1 MKTLKPIFS
10 ILLSLIP
17 FCAAVSCRA
26 QAVSDVLENDL
37 LENAVRLSPR
47 ALEYVP
53 DGFESSVYVWRD
65 SLAIVLNTADGK
77 ECMDILEVFRIQD
90 WSILGTALPY
100 GSGGGEF
107 FYMQSALGG
116 DSLILFDIVKK
127 QFVVLDPDA
136 RRKDWL
142 EDIRPTAAVSYVAQA
157 FIGYDD
163 RVLMLNP
170 RYFEDSSG
178 HSNRQPRLAVT
189 DTSWQWTVPET
200 EYFSTNVTQ
209 GSLAA
214 DAERGRVFFFDG
226 NSSMADLCIVRQI
239 LPPAIP
245 VRPPTARRCSPLTVT
260 WTLRTTTMSS
270 VLTGTAIFSGHT
282 GWTAGSGLFP
292 CRRTASP
299 YMSGRMPAGTAQPP
313 VFTAMICYEIFQPEM
328 LCVSRS
334 KSIATLT
341 TGRPQRAKRSG
352 YCFRSI
358 CCMAASAPASSFS
371 STK

>member
-26 QAVSDVLENDL
+26 QVVSDVLENDL

-77 ECMDILEVFRIQD
+77 ECMNILEVFRIQD
-90 WSILGTALPY
+90 WSVLGTALPY
-100 GSGGGEF
+100 GSGAGEF

-127 QFVVLDPDA
+127 QFVVLEPDA

-214 DAERGRVFFFDG
+214 DAERGRVVFFDG
-226 NSSMADLCIVRQI
+226 NSSMAER
-239 LPPAIP
+239 
-245 VRPPTARRCSPLTVT
+245 
-260 WTLRTTTMSS
+260 
-270 VLTGTAIFSGHT
+270 
-282 GWTAGSGLFP
+282 
-292 CRRTASP
+292 
-299 YMSGRMPAGTAQPP
+299 
-313 VFTAMICYEIFQPEM
+313 
-328 LCVSRS
+328 
-334 KSIATLT
+334 
-341 TGRPQRAKRSG
+341 
-352 YCFRSI
+352 
-358 CCMAASAPASSFS
+358 
-371 STK
+371 

>member
-17 FCAAVSCRA
+17 FCAAVSCWA

-77 ECMDILEVFRIQD
+77 ECMNILEVFRIQD
-90 WSILGTALPY
+90 WSVLGTALPY
-100 GSGGGEF
+100 GSGAGEF

-226 NSSMADLCIVRQI
+226 NSSMAELYDGDLSR
-239 LPPAIP
+239 P
-245 VRPPTARRCSPLTVT
+245 VRIMTGPDFSAPEYVFVPGNEGVV
-260 WTLRTTTMSS
+260 S
-270 VLTGTAIFSGHT
+270 VYRNACRLPSRGL
-282 GWTAGSGLFP
+282 SGLRLYLPF
-292 CRRTASP
+292 
-299 YMSGRMPAGTAQPP
+299 
-313 VFTAMICYEIFQPEM
+313 
-328 LCVSRS
+328 
-334 KSIATLT
+334 
-341 TGRPQRAKRSG
+341 
-352 YCFRSI
+352 
-358 CCMAASAPASSFS
+358 
-371 STK
+371 

>member
-77 ECMDILEVFRIQD
+77 ECMNILEVFRIQD
-90 WSILGTALPY
+90 WSVLGTALPY
-100 GSGGGEF
+100 GSGAGEF

-116 DSLILFDIVKK
+116 DSLILFDIV
-127 QFVVLDPDA
+127 
-136 RRKDWL
+136 
-142 EDIRPTAAVSYVAQA
+142 IT
-157 FIGYDD
+157 GYDD
-163 RVLMLNP
+163 RILMLNP

-189 DTSWQWTVPET
+189 DISWQWTVPET
-200 EYFSTNVTQ
+200 EYFPTNVTQ

-214 DAERGRVFFFDG
+214 DAARGRVFFFDG
-226 NSSMADLCIVRQI
+226 NSSMAELYDGDLSR
-239 LPPAIP
+239 P
-245 VRPPTARRCSPLTVT
+245 VRIMTGPDFSAPEYVFVPGNEGVV
-260 WTLRTTTMSS
+260 S
-270 VLTGTAIFSGHT
+270 VYRKAD
-282 GWTAGSGLFP
+282 P
-292 CRRTASP
+292 
-299 YMSGRMPAGTAQPP
+299 
-313 VFTAMICYEIFQPEM
+313 
-328 LCVSRS
+328 
-334 KSIATLT
+334 
-341 TGRPQRAKRSG
+341 
-352 YCFRSI
+352 
-358 CCMAASAPASSFS
+358 AASYVCAASDGSQVLAAYRHVDSPDYDYIFRFDWDGNILGTYRLNCRVRTLS
-371 STK
+371 LSADGKSVYVWADTGGDRAAARLYRYDLL

>member
-77 ECMDILEVFRIQD
+77 ECMNILEVIRIQD
-90 WSILGTALPY
+90 WSMSGTALPY
-100 GSGGGEF
+100 GSGPEEF
-107 FYMQSALGG
+107 FYMQSALCG

-127 QFVVLDPDA
+127 QFVVLEPDA

-142 EDIRPTAAVSYVAQA
+142 EDTRPTAAVSYVAQA
-157 FIGYDD
+157 FTGYDD
-163 RVLMLNP
+163 RILMLNP

-226 NSSMADLCIVRQI
+226 NSSMAELYDGDLSR
-239 LPPAIP
+239 P
-245 VRPPTARRCSPLTVT
+245 VRIMTGPDFSAPEYVFVPGNEGVVSVYRKADPAARYVC
-260 WTLRTTTMSS
+260 
-270 VLTGTAIFSGHT
+270 
-282 GWTAGSGLFP
+282 
-292 CRRTASP
+292 
-299 YMSGRMPAGTAQPP
+299 
-313 VFTAMICYEIFQPEM
+313 
-328 LCVSRS
+328 
-334 KSIATLT
+334 
-341 TGRPQRAKRSG
+341 
-352 YCFRSI
+352 
-358 CCMAASAPASSFS
+358 AASDGSQVLAAYRHVDFPDSDFIFRFDWDGNILCAYRLDCKVRTLSMSADGKS
-371 STK
+371 VYVWADVGGDRAAARLYCYDLL

>member
-47 ALEYVP
+47 ALEYVH

-100 GSGGGEF
+100 GSGAGEF

-127 QFVVLDPDA
+127 QFVVLEPDA

-157 FIGYDD
+157 FTGYDD
-163 RVLMLNP
+163 RILMLNP

-226 NSSMADLCIVRQI
+226 NSSMAELYDGDLSR
-239 LPPAIP
+239 P
-245 VRPPTARRCSPLTVT
+245 VRIMTGPDFSAPEYVFVPGNEGVVSVYRKADPAARYTC
-260 WTLRTTTMSS
+260 
-270 VLTGTAIFSGHT
+270 
-282 GWTAGSGLFP
+282 
-292 CRRTASP
+292 
-299 YMSGRMPAGTAQPP
+299 
-313 VFTAMICYEIFQPEM
+313 
-328 LCVSRS
+328 
-334 KSIATLT
+334 
-341 TGRPQRAKRSG
+341 
-352 YCFRSI
+352 
-358 CCMAASAPASSFS
+358 AASDGSQVLAAYRHVDSPDYDYIFRFDWDGNLLGTYRLDCRVRTLSLSADGKSVYVWAD
-371 STK
+371 TGGDRAAARLYRYDLL